1 MKRIFS
7 LGLAALILALSFAGC
22 AKQPE
27 NTTDKTASSQAT
39 TADTKS
45 TEVTTVE
52 TGVVK
57 DTEFQ
62 NIYIDGMTIEEFN
75 TRGFAFG
82 DSLNIRFDNGQTLE
96 DVPYYSGYY
105 TPVGA
110 LLACG
115 YPSYP
120 HVVIARN
127 YGKSTWEE
135 FGMTDASKVTV
146 TLNEK
151 GKYLEIE
158 ELYALSYSNERKDF
172 DSDVTFANFRA
183 VKGGKLKPDTF
194 FRSAS
199 PCDDRLNRAA
209 YANKLAEEAGIRF
222 VINLSDSEDSY
233 REITA
238 QPGFQSAY
246 YDGLYQAGNV
256 LLLGLNAN
264 YRADAFAKTLSE
276 AFLAMTEHET
286 PVLIHCVEGKDR
298 TGFAC
303 ALLLALAD
311 ATAQEIVDDYMITYA
326 NYYGITKEK
335 KKKKYEAIL
344 GNVYDF
350 LYCLCDAPEGTP
362 LDSLE
367 LKAGAENYLR
377 RGGLGDAQISA
388 VEQAIA

>member
-1 MKRIFS
+1 M
-7 LGLAALILALSFAGC
+7 LALSLAGC
-22 AKQPE
+22 AKKPADTAEKAAPSQ
-27 NTTDKTASSQAT
+27 TAAAQTASAPG
-39 TADTKS
+39 A
-45 TEVTTVE
+45 TVE

-57 DTEFQ
+57 ETEFE

-75 TRGFAFG
+75 ARGFAFG
-82 DSLNIRFDNGQTLE
+82 DSLNIRFDNGQALE

-127 YGKSTWEE
+127 YGQSTWDE

-151 GKYLEIE
+151 GKYLAIE
-158 ELYALSYSNERKDF
+158 ELYTLSYSNERKDF

-183 VKGGKLKPDTF
+183 VKGGKLKAESF

-209 YANKLAEEAGIRF
+209 CANRLAEQAGIRF
-222 VINLSDSEDSY
+222 VINLSDSESSY
-233 REITA
+233 RELTA

-246 YDGLYQAGNV
+246 YDGLVQAGNV

-276 AFLAMTEHET
+276 AFLAMTEHDA

-326 NYYGITKEK
+326 NYYGITPESKPE
-335 KKKKYEAIL
+335 KYEAIL
-344 GNVYDF
+344 GNVRDF

-362 LDSLE
+362 LDSLP

-377 RGGLGDAQISA
+377 RGGLSDAQISA
-388 VEQAIA
+388 VEQYIV